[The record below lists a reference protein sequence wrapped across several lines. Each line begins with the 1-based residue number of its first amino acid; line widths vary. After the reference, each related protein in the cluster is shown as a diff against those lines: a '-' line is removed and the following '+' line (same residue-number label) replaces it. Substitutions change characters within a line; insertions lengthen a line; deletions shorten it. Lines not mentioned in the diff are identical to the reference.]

1 MRAHENKSPAA
12 SRALTRFRQFAS
24 KPAHGSHS
32 YAFLLGIRRVEWP
45 ELLDMIEAGLPF
57 NVFEQLRESTGLP
70 ADDIATWLQFA
81 PRTLTRRKLQGRFGP
96 DESDRILRAA
106 RVLGRALEL
115 FEGDRDAAVE
125 WLTTPQ
131 LALGGVPPL
140 DVART
145 DVGTREVENLIGRL
159 EHGVFS

>member
-1 MRAHENKSPAA
+1 
-12 SRALTRFRQFAS
+12 
-24 KPAHGSHS
+24 
-32 YAFLLGIRRVEWP
+32 
-45 ELLDMIEAGLPF
+45 MIDEGFVFDA
-57 NVFEQLRESTGLP
+57 FEQLLESTGLP
-70 ADDIATWLQFA
+70 ADDIAGWLQFA
-81 PRTLTRRKLQGRFGP
+81 PRTLTRRKQQGRFAP

-115 FEGDRDAAVE
+115 FDGDRDAAIE

-131 LALGGVPPL
+131 LALGGVRPL

-159 EHGVFS
+159 EHGVYS